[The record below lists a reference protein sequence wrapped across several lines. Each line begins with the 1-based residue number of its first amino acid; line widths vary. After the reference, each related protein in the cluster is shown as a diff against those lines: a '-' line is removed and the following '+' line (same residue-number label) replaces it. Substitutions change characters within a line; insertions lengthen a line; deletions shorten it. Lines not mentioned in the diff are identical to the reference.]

1 MMNNTKTV
9 GGQAVLEGVMM
20 RYRDRMA
27 IACRR
32 SDDTISVHRET
43 LKPLAKRYPFL
54 GWPVI
59 RGAVAF
65 FEALILGVRALNI
78 SAAEALAEE
87 EEELT
92 GWHSFLMVVLG
103 LGLGVSLFFILPT
116 YLVRFLPAWPPI
128 WLNLTEGLVR
138 LVIFVTYIFLITR
151 WGDVQ
156 RFFQYHGAEHKV
168 IFGYENNHTLD
179 LDQIND
185 FSTRHPRC
193 GTSFILT
200 VMVVSIILFSFFGW
214 PDLAQRIALR
224 LVLLPLVA
232 GLSYEAI
239 RYSARS
245 SSPLVKV
252 MTAPGL
258 WLQRLTTKEPDR
270 GQLEVA
276 LSALKAVL
284 EPDQEQ
290 SDPDQAETACERE
303 AEVTADAR

>member
-1 MMNNTKTV
+1 MNNKHKV

-20 RYRDRMA
+20 RYQDRMA

-32 SDDTISVHRET
+32 EDDSISIHRET
-43 LKPLAKRYPFL
+43 IKPLAKKYPPL
-54 GWPVI
+54 GLPII

-87 EEELT
+87 EEEIT
-92 GWHSFLMVVLG
+92 AWHSFLTVVLG
-103 LGLGVSLFFILPT
+103 LGLGIGLFFILPT

-128 WLNLTEGLVR
+128 WLNLTEGMVR
-138 LVIFVTYIFLITR
+138 LIIFISYIVIISR
-151 WGDVQ
+151 WGDIK

-168 IFGYENNHTLD
+168 IYGYENDRTFD
-179 LDQIND
+179 LSYIDA

-200 VMVVSIILFSFFGW
+200 VMVISIILFSFFGW

-224 LVLLPLVA
+224 LLLLPVVA

-245 SSPLVKV
+245 SSPLVKLMV
-252 MTAPGL
+252 APGL
-258 WLQRLTTKEPDR
+258 WLQRLTTLEPDKS
-270 GQLEVA
+270 QLEVA

-284 EPDQEQ
+284 EHEDGPKQ
-290 SDPDQAETACERE
+290 SVSESE

>member
-1 MMNNTKTV
+1 MNNSQKV

-20 RYRDRMA
+20 RYQDRMA

-32 SDDTISVHRET
+32 SDDTISIHQET
-43 LKPLAKRYPFL
+43 LNPAARKFAPL

-78 SAAEALAEE
+78 SASEALAEE

-116 YLVRFLPAWPPI
+116 YLVRFLPEWPPI
-128 WLNLTEGLVR
+128 WLNLIEGMVR
-138 LVIFVTYIFLITR
+138 LLIFLAYIVLITR

-168 IFGYENNHTLD
+168 IFGYENNETQNLES
-179 LDQIND
+179 INT

-214 PDLAQRIALR
+214 PSLLQRIGLR
-224 LVLLPLVA
+224 LILLPLVA
-232 GLSYEAI
+232 GISYEAI

-245 SSPLVKV
+245 KSPLVCL

-258 WLQRLTTKEPDR
+258 WLQKLTTKEPDKS
-270 GQLEVA
+270 QIEVA
-276 LSALKAVL
+276 LCALKAVL
-284 EPDQEQ
+284 DPVEQ
-290 SDPDQAETACERE
+290 KE
-303 AEVTADAR
+303 ATGDGKAGVTTDAR

>member
-1 MMNNTKTV
+1 MNNTHKV

-32 SDDTISVHRET
+32 GDDTISIHCET
-43 LKPLAKRYPFL
+43 LQPLAKKFPPL
-54 GWPVI
+54 GWPII

-65 FEALILGVRALNI
+65 FEALVLGVRALNI

-116 YLVRFLPAWPPI
+116 YLVRFLPEWPPI
-128 WLNLTEGLVR
+128 WLNLIEGMVR
-138 LVIFVTYIFLITR
+138 LAIFIAYIVLITR
-151 WGDVQ
+151 WGDIQ

-168 IFGYENNHTLD
+168 IYGYESGQTLD
-179 LDQIND
+179 LNRIDD

-200 VMVVSIILFSFFGW
+200 VMVVSIVLFSFFGW

-224 LVLLPLVA
+224 LILLPLVA

-245 SSPLVKV
+245 TSPLVGLMV
-252 MTAPGL
+252 APGL
-258 WLQRLTTKEPDR
+258 WLQRLTTQEPDKN
-270 GQLEVA
+270 QLEVA

-284 EPDQEQ
+284 EPEEEQ
-290 SDPDQAETACERE
+290 TKTASEGE

>member
-1 MMNNTKTV
+1 MNNTHKV

-32 SDDTISVHRET
+32 SDDTISIHRET
-43 LKPLAKRYPFL
+43 LQPLAKKFSPL
-54 GWPVI
+54 GWPII

-65 FEALILGVRALNI
+65 FEALVLGVRALNI

-116 YLVRFLPAWPPI
+116 YLVRFLPEWPPI
-128 WLNLTEGLVR
+128 WLNLIEGMVR
-138 LVIFVTYIFLITR
+138 LAIFIAYIVLITR
-151 WGDVQ
+151 WGDIQ

-168 IFGYENNHTLD
+168 IYGYENGQTLD
-179 LDQIND
+179 LNRIND

-224 LVLLPLVA
+224 LILLPLVA

-245 SSPLVKV
+245 TSPLVGLMV
-252 MTAPGL
+252 APGL
-258 WLQRLTTKEPDR
+258 WLQRLTTQEPDKS
-270 GQLEVA
+270 QLEVA

-284 EPDQEQ
+284 EPEDDQK
-290 SDPDQAETACERE
+290 ETACESK

>member
-1 MMNNTKTV
+1 MNNNKDKV

-20 RYRDRMA
+20 RYRDQMA

-43 LKPLAKRYPFL
+43 LKPLAKKFSPL

-103 LGLGVSLFFILPT
+103 LGLGISLFFILPT
-116 YLVRFLPAWPPI
+116 YLVRFLPEWPPI
-128 WLNLTEGLVR
+128 WLNLIEGMVR
-138 LVIFVTYIFLITR
+138 LVIFVSYIVLITR
-151 WGDVQ
+151 WGDIQ

-168 IFGYENNHTLD
+168 IFGYENNQTFD
-179 LDQIND
+179 LNRIND
-185 FSTRHPRC
+185 YSTRHPRC

-214 PDLAQRIALR
+214 PDLGQRIALR

-252 MTAPGL
+252 MVAPGL
-258 WLQRLTTKEPDR
+258 WLQKLTTREPDAN
-270 GQLEVA
+270 QIEVA

-284 EPDQEQ
+284 DSEEEHKEP
-290 SDPDQAETACERE
+290 ACDSE
-303 AEVTADAR
+303 AEVIADAR

>member
-1 MMNNTKTV
+1 MNNSQTV

-32 SDDTISVHRET
+32 ADDTISIHQET
-43 LKPLAKRYPFL
+43 LKPLSKKFVPL
-54 GWPVI
+54 GWPII

-65 FEALILGVRALNI
+65 FEALVLGVRALNI

-92 GWHSFLMVVLG
+92 GWHSFLMVFLG

-116 YLVRFLPAWPPI
+116 YLVRFLPEWRPVT
-128 WLNLTEGLVR
+128 LNLIEGIIR
-138 LVIFVTYIFLITR
+138 LVIFLAYIFLITR

-156 RFFQYHGAEHKV
+156 RFFQYHGSEHKV
-168 IFGYENNHTLD
+168 IYGYENSETQD
-179 LDQIND
+179 LDQIIKY
-185 FSTRHPRC
+185 STKHPRC

-214 PDLAQRIALR
+214 PDLLLRIGLR
-224 LVLLPLVA
+224 LILLPVVA

-239 RYSARS
+239 RYSAKS
-245 SSPLVKV
+245 KSPLVCII
-252 MTAPGL
+252 TAPGL
-258 WLQRLTTKEPDR
+258 WLQRLTTREPDKN
-270 GQLEVA
+270 QLEVA
-276 LSALKAVL
+276 LCALKAVL
-284 EPDQEQ
+284 EPFGQQE
-290 SDPDQAETACERE
+290 E
-303 AEVTADAR
+303 AATEGKDEVNADTR

>member
-1 MMNNTKTV
+1 MQNNHKV

-20 RYRDRMA
+20 RYQDRMA

-32 SDDTISVHRET
+32 DDNSISIHSETI
-43 LKPLAKRYPFL
+43 KPLAKKYPVL
-54 GWPVI
+54 GWPII

-65 FEALILGVRALNI
+65 FEALVLGVRALNI
-78 SAAEALAEE
+78 SAAEALADDEE
-87 EEELT
+87 EITAWQTFLT
-92 GWHSFLMVVLG
+92 VVLG
-103 LGLGVSLFFILPT
+103 LGLGVGLFFILPT

-128 WLNLTEGLVR
+128 WLNLIEGMIR
-138 LVIFVTYIFLITR
+138 LTIFVSYIVLISR
-151 WGDVQ
+151 WGDIK

-168 IFGYENNHTLD
+168 IYGYEHNHTFD
-179 LDQIND
+179 LNHINN

-214 PDLAQRIALR
+214 PDLAQRIVLR
-224 LVLLPLVA
+224 LSLLPLVA

-239 RYSARS
+239 RYSAKS
-245 SSPLVKV
+245 SSPLVRV
-252 MTAPGL
+252 MVAPGL
-258 WLQRLTTKEPDR
+258 WLQRLTTLEPDKS
-270 GQLEVA
+270 QLEVA

-284 EPDQEQ
+284 EHEDGQKP
-290 SDPDQAETACERE
+290 ACESE

>member
-1 MMNNTKTV
+1 MNNPQKV

-20 RYRDRMA
+20 RYSDRMA

-32 SDDTISVHRET
+32 ADDTISIHQEN
-43 LKPLAKRYPFL
+43 LKPLAKKFAPL

-65 FEALILGVRALNI
+65 FEALVLGVRALNI

-116 YLVRFLPAWPPI
+116 YLVRFLPEWSPI
-128 WLNLTEGLVR
+128 TLNLIEGMVR
-138 LVIFVTYIFLITR
+138 LLVFLTYIYLITR

-168 IFGYENNHTLD
+168 IYGYENGEIQD
-179 LDQIND
+179 LERINSY
-185 FSTRHPRC
+185 STRHPRC

-214 PDLAQRIALR
+214 PELWVRIGLR
-224 LVLLPLVA
+224 LTLLPVVA
-232 GLSYEAI
+232 GISYEAI
-239 RYSARS
+239 RYSAKS
-245 SSPLVKV
+245 KSPLVCI

-258 WLQRLTTKEPDR
+258 WLQNLTTREPDKS
-270 GQLEVA
+270 QLEVA
-276 LSALKAVL
+276 RCALNAVL
-284 EPDQEQ
+284 DPAGQQEIA
-290 SDPDQAETACERE
+290 AESG
-303 AEVTADAR
+303 AEVSADAR

>member
-1 MMNNTKTV
+1 MNNKDKV

-43 LKPLAKRYPFL
+43 LQPLAKKFRPL

-92 GWHSFLMVVLG
+92 GWHSLLMVVLG
-103 LGLGVSLFFILPT
+103 LGLGISLFFILPT
-116 YLVRFLPAWPPI
+116 YLVRFLPEWPPI
-128 WLNLTEGLVR
+128 WLNIIEGMVR
-138 LVIFVTYIFLITR
+138 LTIFIAYIVIITR
-151 WGDVQ
+151 WGDIQ

-168 IFGYENNHTLD
+168 IYCYESDRTLD
-179 LDQIND
+179 LNRISD

-200 VMVVSIILFSFFGW
+200 VMVVSIVLFSFFGW

-252 MTAPGL
+252 MVAPGL
-258 WLQRLTTKEPDR
+258 WLQKLTTREPDK

-284 EPDQEQ
+284 EMEEGQK
-290 SDPDQAETACERE
+290 ACESE

>member
-1 MMNNTKTV
+1 MNNPQKV

-32 SDDTISVHRET
+32 ADNTISIHQET
-43 LKPLAKRYPFL
+43 LNSPAKKFAPL

-92 GWHSFLMVVLG
+92 GWHSFLMVVFG

-116 YLVRFLPAWPPI
+116 YLVRFLPEWSPVI
-128 WLNLTEGLVR
+128 MNLIEGVVR
-138 LVIFVTYIFLITR
+138 LLIFLAYIFLITR

-156 RFFQYHGAEHKV
+156 RFFEYHGAEHKV
-168 IFGYENNHTLD
+168 IYGYEDNETQD
-179 LDQIND
+179 LERINEHY
-185 FSTRHPRC
+185 STRHPRC

-214 PDLAQRIALR
+214 PDLPVRIGLR
-224 LVLLPLVA
+224 LILLPLVA
-232 GLSYEAI
+232 GFSYEAI
-239 RYSARS
+239 RYSAKS
-245 SSPLVKV
+245 KSPLVCL

-258 WLQRLTTKEPDR
+258 WLQRLTTKEPDKS
-270 GQLEVA
+270 QLEVA
-276 LSALKAVL
+276 LCALKAVL
-284 EPDQEQ
+284 EPAEQ
-290 SDPDQAETACERE
+290 QETAAESK
-303 AEVTADAR
+303 AEVSMDAR